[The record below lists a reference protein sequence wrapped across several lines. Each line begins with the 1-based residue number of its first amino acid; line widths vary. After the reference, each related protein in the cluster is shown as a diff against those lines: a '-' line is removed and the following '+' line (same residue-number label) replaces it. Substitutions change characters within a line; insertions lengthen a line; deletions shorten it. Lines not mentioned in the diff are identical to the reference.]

1 MRVEGWWLSGLRSAD
16 IQESAGV
23 APDVD
28 AVADGFALVAAGL
41 DGRAAVLLWLFA
53 RFVLFYH
60 WERSLTGVPGRFRA
74 VVLLWGVGAVAPVG
88 DRLGGL
94 AAGLR
99 RGVFGGF
106 RLLAVSFGGCDCI
119 RGGCELAGAVVFRRR
134 RPVAAT
140 VAVVSSSHR
149 SVAAPPGSSCRSGLF
164 FRHVGAAAP

>member
-16 IQESAGV
+16 IQESAGSRQMSTPLRM
-23 APDVD
+23 ASRSWRLDSM
-28 AVADGFALVAAGL
+28 DGPPSC
-41 DGRAAVLLWLFA
+41 LWLFA

-88 DRLGGL
+88 GRLGGL